1 MTEKPKEFL
10 EKKMINVIVSYRIKP
25 EFVKENEANIR
36 RFLEDFRKLDT
47 QKFRY
52 EVFTKEDGVT
62 FVHFSSYHNETV
74 QNEIL
79 NVPSFREFQRLRDE
93 SGLDGTH
100 KLEVLNFVGSATGSE
115 IYHGNLPDGAKE
127 QH

>member
-1 MTEKPKEFL
+1 
-10 EKKMINVIVSYRIKP
+10 MINVIVSYRINT
-25 EFVKENEANIR
+25 EFVEENKANIR
-36 RFLEDFRKLDT
+36 RFLEDFRKLNT

-62 FVHFSSYHNETV
+62 FVHCSSYHNEAV

-79 NVPSFREFQRLRDE
+79 NVPSFKEFQRLRDE

-100 KLEVLNFVGSATGSE
+100 KLEVLNFVDSAMGSE
-115 IYHGNLPDGAKE
+115 IYHWNLPTGANE
-127 QH
+127 HR

>member
-10 EKKMINVIVSYRIKP
+10 EKKMINVIVSYRVKP

-36 RFLEDFRKLDT
+36 RYLEDLRKLDT

-62 FVHFSSYHNETV
+62 FVHFASYHNETV

-79 NVPSFREFQRLRDE
+79 NVPSFKEFQRLRDE
-93 SGLDGTH
+93 SDLDGTH
-100 KLEVLNFVGSATGSE
+100 KLEVLNFVGSAM
-115 IYHGNLPDGAKE
+115 
-127 QH
+127 